1 MYALILLDVSP
12 KKIEDIAW
20 FQLLENLEGYDP
32 QKTKTAKIFGGAW
45 LIDLNNGLSLFRN
58 ILDRAQESHLSCKVS
73 FFEQRPEFV
82 DD

>member
-32 QKTKTAKIFGGAW
+32 QKAKNAKIFGGAW

-58 ILDRAQESHLSCKVS
+58 ILDKAQENHLSFKVS
-73 FFEQRPEFV
+73 LFENKPEFII
-82 DD
+82 

>member
-1 MYALILLDVSP
+1 MYALVLIDVSP

-32 QKTKTAKIFGGAW
+32 QKAKTAKIFGGVW

-58 ILDRAQESHLSCKVS
+58 ILDKVQESHLSYRVS
-73 FFEQRPEFV
+73 FFEQKPEFV